1 MKFYACLAAVLSVAG
16 VAQADIMW
24 RLADVA
30 IVATGAIPPE
40 KVVKSNASPVEASSG
55 LAAAGVMAV
64 GGVAGYNMAMTRYQA
79 NEVLNTASMLAIV
92 AMSADGGR
100 GKKTT
105 LAESGL
111 PSEICNVDM
120 AADENG
126 KVKIT
131 FGSDCTTKK
140 GEAVHMKAVREQVE
154 KLSGGRV
161 ISSTD
166 NECVIDFMKKVK

>member
-1 MKFYACLAAVLSVAG
+1 MKFYACLAAVLSMAS

-24 RLADVA
+24 RLADMA
-30 IVATGAIPPE
+30 IIGTGAIPPE
-40 KVVKSNASPVEASSG
+40 KIVKSNASPMDAGSG

-92 AMSADGGR
+92 AMSADGGQ

-120 AADENG
+120 VANEHG
-126 KVKIT
+126 KVEIT
-131 FGSDCTTKK
+131 FGIDCKTKS
-140 GEAVHMKAVREQVE
+140 GETVHMKAVQKMLQEVA
-154 KLSGGRV
+154 GDRV
-161 ISSTD
+161 SCAG
-166 NECVIDFMKKVK
+166 NECSIEGL